1 MTFLPRIPFLLY
13 SYLATEMLAPFFAS
27 FLVMNAVFFLV
38 KLIPFLNFVLQ
49 LDINITDF
57 FRLLSYMFPGIF
69 LYTIPM
75 SAMLGITIGF
85 SRLSSDSEIL
95 AIKAAGVS
103 MYRILPPVIIVSS
116 IISIIA
122 FYFSIAL
129 IPASEISMKQ
139 LTYQIIKEKVDRG
152 IQEHKFTEALGE
164 IVLHIDDL
172 DEESGEWRNV
182 WVSDTRDVEFPT
194 IIMASSGLMQRNED
208 KFAVTISLF
217 NGSMHR
223 TSAKSSEIITF
234 DKYTINIPLQMKGKP
249 FNKYHKRLLS
259 MPQLLEMSEKEGL
272 DNKDGRKYL
281 VEYHKRLVLPVGCL
295 MLSFLALPLGLQA
308 RAGKKAIGIP
318 VGLIIFIVYYIIH
331 TMGKELAESGDAPI
345 GFTLWL
351 PNFLFFGLAV
361 FWIFR
366 VTHEKP
372 LIPEK
377 MYYFFK
383 GCYQNT
389 LEPVILI
396 IKRGVNRLYSKSV

>member
-27 FLVMNAVFFLV
+27 FLVMNVVFFLV

-49 LDINITDF
+49 LNINIADF
-57 FRLLSYMFPGIF
+57 LRLLSYMFPNIF

-85 SRLSSDSEIL
+85 SRLSSDSELL

-103 MYRILPPVIIVSS
+103 IYRILPPVIIVSS
-116 IISIIA
+116 IISMIA
-122 FYFSIAL
+122 FYFSIVL
-129 IPASEISMKQ
+129 IPASEIAMKQ
-139 LTYQIIKEKVDRG
+139 LTYQIIKEKIDKG
-152 IQEHKFTEALGE
+152 IQAHKFTEALGD

-172 DEESGEWRNV
+172 DEKTGEWSNV
-182 WVSDTRDVEFPT
+182 WVSDNRNVQFPT

-223 TSAKSSEIITF
+223 TSDKSSEITTF
-234 DKYTINIPLQMKGKP
+234 DKYTITIPLQMKSQHY
-249 FNKYHKRLLS
+249 NKYHKKLLS
-259 MPQLLEMSEKEGL
+259 MPQLLKMSQKVGL
-272 DNKDGRKYL
+272 EDKKGRKYL

-308 RAGKKAIGIP
+308 KSGKKAIGIP
-318 VGLIIFIVYYIIH
+318 VALFIFIIYYILH
-331 TMGKELAESGDAPI
+331 TMGKEAVESGFGPI
-345 GFTLWL
+345 GPTLWL

-361 FWIFR
+361 YWIYC

-372 LIPEK
+372 LVPEK
-377 MYYFFK
+377 IYYFSK

-389 LEPVILI
+389 LEPVILTMKKLL
-396 IKRGVNRLYSKSV
+396 KRNKTKSI